1 MKKNKAGIGQILAAH
16 TTRYRMIKLDLRF
29 PVVAS
34 IVLTTSFVLMPVAR
48 AATGGGIPPER
59 HQACM
64 TYGAFATKVW
74 QLKNAGYDENS
85 AGAKLIGRTQAMS
98 TPALAKK
105 ILDITSYVYSKPMS
119 EAGAR
124 SGIYDLCTSGK
135 LDEM

>member
-1 MKKNKAGIGQILAAH
+1 
-16 TTRYRMIKLDLRF
+16 MIKSNLRVR
-29 PVVAS
+29 VVAS
-34 IVLTTSFVLMPVAR
+34 IIVAASFVHMPVAR

-74 QLKNAGYDENS
+74 HLKNAGYDENS

-105 ILDITSYVYSKPMS
+105 ILDITRYVYSKPMT

-124 SGIYDLCTSGK
+124 SGIYDLCASGI